1 MSTDNDI
8 DIAMLQQDMKNVKQ
22 ELTEHKE
29 VQSKLLDVL
38 TAIQLD
44 MSSAKGFLKAITICA
59 TIFVVFVTGAYTVNW
74 LQIPHVGQSQVTQ
87 SK

>member
-1 MSTDNDI
+1 MSTDNDVK
-8 DIAMLQQDMKNVKQ
+8 IAMLQQDMKNVKQ

-59 TIFVVFVTGAYTVNW
+59 AIFVIFVTGAYTVNW
-74 LQIPHVGQSQVTQ
+74 LQIPHVTPIQISQ